1 MIRNVV
7 FKNGKWELRGLWKE
21 LVKDRKA
28 NYKFLKCFKAK
39 KSERVDV
46 WAGMPATKGAA
57 RRHCWEAKLD
67 IISDCSTGD
76 VWKAP
81 LLDLFIPG
89 SITEELEPGVLWW
102 AAALRSNESLGLAG
116 SHPKMWKELGN
127 EDREQGKK
135 RHSLKSSLTWGQQ
148 RVAKGWADFERRK
161 YLKLQSR
168 GSGTK
173 ETHWTRTKK
182 QSLRTLRVLRKWGKY
197 TICLH
202 FVTANS
208 TEVITRYR

>member
-1 MIRNVV
+1 MLYLKVENENSESYERNWS
-7 FKNGKWELRGLWKE
+7 KIGKQITNSWNVSKLGSLREWMCGLRCLQQRE
-21 LVKDRKA
+21 QQGDI
-28 NYKFLKCFKAK
+28 
-39 KSERVDV
+39 
-46 WAGMPATKGAA
+46 
-57 RRHCWEAKLD
+57 RHCWEAKLD
-67 IISDCSTGD
+67 IVSACSIGD

-102 AAALRSNESLGLAG
+102 AAALRSNESLGSAG

-135 RHSLKSSLTWGQQ
+135 RQSLKSTLTWGQQ

-168 GSGTK
+168 GSGIK
-173 ETHWTRTKK
+173 ETHWTRTRK

-197 TICLH
+197 LTICLH